1 MKQQSIAKA
10 SSSIGLAQF
19 KSEVEKRA
27 KEVFLKRQT
36 TKTPGDALSDWLQAE
51 KEIKAMHHIA

>member
-1 MKQQSIAKA
+1 MTMKQQSIAKA

-36 TKTPGDALSDWLQAE
+36 TKTPGMRFLIGCRRKGD
-51 KEIKAMHHIA
+51 